1 MKIAYSHLAQHI
13 EENPSIEHLSDILF
27 QLGHEH
33 EIEDGIFDMEFTP
46 NRGDCLSING
56 LLRDL
61 AVFYTVKPNQEIHNE
76 KLNELLIDFENLS
89 NDICPKISF
98 LKIEID
104 NAPKAYKGLLDK
116 YFSDLALKKNNF
128 FTDISNYLSYETG
141 QPTHCYDAKK
151 INGKLVFQEIEKD
164 TEFETLLDKKIILM
178 QNNAVFSLNNEVINL
193 AGVIGGK
200 GTACSNDT
208 KTVIVECAF
217 FQPEAI
223 IGKSLKYDIHS
234 EASHKF
240 ERGVDPDCHE
250 RVLRRFIKIVS
261 EHANIKDMS
270 IISFTY
276 KDRPVNKIPVDV
288 NKVNQT
294 LGINISED
302 DYLMYLSK
310 LGFDINKG
318 IIEVPSFR
326 SDIKTQ
332 NDLSEEVARVI
343 GYDNIPRTTIDIP
356 KNKNTNNKD
365 IENKLRFF
373 LLDNGFYEVINSPF
387 VNSSS
392 DESIKVDNPLDSSR
406 EYLRTNITNSL
417 LDNLAFNERRQK
429 DSIKLFEISD
439 VYTTNNNVI
448 NKTRRLAVIASGRV
462 GHNYEDFSKKITK
475 KYLTNVFCE
484 AFPSE
489 DIDFQLLSRDTINSK
504 LTNDIFGCEVDID
517 SFSSQ
522 VLNYKETSKSPDNFN
537 QYSTI
542 SDLPYSQ
549 RDLSFSI
556 KDFTK
561 CKSLQDCIFNYKDDL
576 LKEVFIF
583 DYFYNEKNLE
593 IKIGFRF
600 VFQSTNSTITEAQ
613 VSDIMNS
620 IINKTQKIKSISIP
634 GLNLPK
640 L

>member
-1 MKIAYSHLAQHI
+1 MKIAYSHLVKHI
-13 EENPSIEHLSDILF
+13 EENPSIEHLSDNLF

-33 EIEDGIFDMEFTP
+33 KIEDDIFDMEFTP

-61 AVFYTVKPNQEIHNE
+61 AVFYTVNLNQEIHNQ
-76 KLNELLIDFENLS
+76 KLNELTIDFENLS

-104 NAPKAYKGLLDK
+104 KVPPAYQGSLEN
-116 YFSDLALKKNNF
+116 YFSDLALNKNNF

-151 INGKLVFQEIEKD
+151 IDGKLVFQEIERD
-164 TEFETLLDKKIILM
+164 TEFETLLDKKITLM
-178 QNNAVFSLNNEVINL
+178 QKNAVFTLNNEVINL

-200 GTACSNDT
+200 KTSCSSDT
-208 KTVIVECAF
+208 RTVIVECAF

-223 IGKSLKYDIHS
+223 MGKSLKYDIHS

-240 ERGVDPDCHE
+240 ERGVDPNCHD

-270 IISFTY
+270 IISFSY
-276 KDRPVNKIPVDV
+276 KDNPVNKIPVNV
-288 NKVNQT
+288 NKVNQI

-302 DYLMYLSK
+302 DYLKYLLK
-310 LGFDINKG
+310 LGFRVNEG
-318 IIEVPSFR
+318 VIEVPSFR
-326 SDIKTQ
+326 SDVKTQ

-343 GYDNIPRTTIDIP
+343 GYDNIPRAIIGIP
-356 KNKNTNNKD
+356 KNDKPNNKD

-373 LLDNGFYEVINSPF
+373 LLDNGFYEVINFPF
-387 VNSSS
+387 VSSNS
-392 DESIKVDNPLDSSR
+392 DESIKVDNPLDSNR
-406 EYLRTNITNSL
+406 EHIRTNITISL
-417 LDNLAFNERRQK
+417 LDNLVFNERRQK

-439 VYTTNNNVI
+439 IYTSNNNEI
-448 NKTRRLAVIASGRV
+448 NKVRRLSIVASGRV
-462 GHNYEDFSKKITK
+462 GHNYEDFSKKINK
-475 KYLTNVFCE
+475 KYLTKIFNE
-484 AFPSE
+484 AFPNE
-489 DIDFQLLSRDTINSK
+489 NFDFKLLARDTLNTKSK
-504 LTNDIFGCEVDID
+504 NDIFGCEVDID
-517 SFSSQ
+517 SLSSE
-522 VLNYKETSKSPDNFN
+522 VLNYKETSKPPEKYN
-537 QYSTI
+537 QYSII
-542 SDLPYSQ
+542 SDLPYSI

-583 DYFYNEKNLE
+583 DYFHNEKNSE

-600 VFQSTNSTITEAQ
+600 VFQSTNLTITETQ
-613 VSDIMNS
+613 VSS
-620 IINKTQKIKSISIP
+620 IINNIIIETQKIKSISIP
-634 GLNLPK
+634 GLNLP
-640 L
+640 